1 MQFKIF
7 RDNFH
12 FASNCSADNR
22 ILSNR
27 SFFSGQISL
36 TMANAGFLKLGSA
49 DPRGS
54 VMTAQGVRNDMTNF
68 VKHSGKQPGHA
79 SLALHD
85 Q

>member
-1 MQFKIF
+1 
-7 RDNFH
+7 
-12 FASNCSADNR
+12 
-22 ILSNR
+22 
-27 SFFSGQISL
+27 
-36 TMANAGFLKLGSA
+36 MANAGFLKLGSA

-85 Q
+85 QRICV